1 MCHVCQV
8 CHVCHVCHV
17 SGLAELLDRA
27 DRGAGKLRGGLPQ
40 ERPQVEQIVE
50 HRWKNR
56 SAIEV
61 ERNG

>member
-1 MCHVCQV
+1 M
-8 CHVCHVCHV
+8 CHVCHV

-56 SAIEV
+56 SATEV